1 MRRSIKTGKT
11 VIVVGDRDTAER
23 ADLAE
28 KAAEQGAVIAEIY
41 SFECGEA
48 ASHNDLT
55 DVEAVVTALGRAIC
69 TRADVWVPFPLPD
82 LCREAH
88 IRRLSLVLQRRGL
101 NLLMGR
107 ELMPAPVNGGFNEID
122 AALRAEVRAVD
133 GLDHA
138 AMATAGAQVL
148 ADEIELALVEAGAQS
163 EAASACPSADKELC
177 DPTSVGEKFYSTSE
191 VARFFGRSV
200 QWVYRGLRG
209 EIFVHPD
216 GSVIE
221 PARIGTGGRRRFT
234 LPVLRDMARSCYRR
248 GILSEAQLER
258 LLAEFA
264 RAEQ

>member
-1 MRRSIKTGKT
+1 MTRSIKTGKA
-11 VIVVGDRDTAER
+11 VIVVGDRDTAQR

-41 SFECGEA
+41 SFEFGEA
-48 ASHNDLT
+48 ASQDDLA
-55 DVEAVVTALGRAIC
+55 DVEAVVTALSRAIC

-107 ELMPAPVNGGFNEID
+107 ELMPAPVDGGFNEID
-122 AALRAEVRAVD
+122 VALRAEVRAVD
-133 GLDHA
+133 GLDRA
-138 AMATAGAQVL
+138 VMATAGARSL
-148 ADEIELALVEAGAQS
+148 ADEIELALAEAGAQS
-163 EAASACPSADKELC
+163 EAVPTIRPADKELC

-200 QWVYRGLRG
+200 QWVYRGMRE

-221 PARIGTGGRRRFT
+221 PIRIGTGGRHRFT

-248 GILSEAQLER
+248 GILSEAQLEG

-264 RAEQ
+264 RAER